1 MYFLPITPHL
11 TPKEYEPNN
20 FISNRMARRS
30 HRYDYHMKDLDEIFE
45 AVEKVGFTKDDIL
58 GRDRKQPLA
67 TVRQIAV
74 YLARPGRTYV
84 QLGKIFDRH
93 HACMVFSFCSIRDRI
108 GYGDHH
114 VTDYMKKMEVAT

>member
-1 MYFLPITPHL
+1 
-11 TPKEYEPNN
+11 
-20 FISNRMARRS
+20 MARRS
-30 HRYDYHMKDLDEIFE
+30 HRYDYQMKDLDEIFE